1 MIVSFS
7 FSMANY
13 CHCANY
19 KIFSFL
25 QSLPPLLKGT
35 QLIKQLLD
43 LILDTNQDMLRNAM
57 SISSVLNYQAGQD
70 NPELAEQR
78 KKV

>member
-1 MIVSFS
+1 
-7 FSMANY
+7 MANY
-13 CHCANY
+13 CHCVNY

-70 NPELAEQR
+70 TPELAEQR

>member
-35 QLIKQLLD
+35 QLINQLF

-70 NPELAEQR
+70 TPELAEQR